1 LEREKKTTSSG
12 VFSLHLYIIYLNDPF
27 KIYNKKLW
35 DIVYRDQTE
44 VFEVE
49 VSNQAYYSAYK
60 LLAISEA
67 AVQNSWYQAQGPR
80 NKTF

>member
-1 LEREKKTTSSG
+1 
-12 VFSLHLYIIYLNDPF
+12 VFSLCTYILSTLTTLLRYTTI
-27 KIYNKKLW
+27 KLW

-49 VSNQAYYSAYK
+49 VSNRAYYSAYK